1 MLSVMNASLEL
12 LAPPSSVGN
21 RATRANRSDQVYQQ
35 LKEQLHNFL
44 LVPGQRLSESALAE
58 ALGVS
63 RTPVR
68 EALGRL
74 RAEGL
79 VEVESKTGWFVC
91 PIDFGRIDQL
101 YDLRILIEL
110 DAIVRL
116 AQSDQSE
123 ALLTPLRKIWLVGAA
138 DRERDAREVGQLDEQ
153 FHAALVSAAGND
165 EIARV
170 HGDVTGRI
178 RIVRR
183 LDFTREDRIE
193 ATYQEHGRILR
204 AILQRKVDTAR
215 MLLKAHIEQSKAEVR
230 RITLHALHQAGLRGA
245 A

>member
-1 MLSVMNASLEL
+1 MNASLEL
-12 LAPPSSVGN
+12 LASSGAVGS
-21 RATRANRSDQVYQQ
+21 RAARANRSEQVYQQ
-35 LKEQLHNFL
+35 LKERLHNFL

-110 DAIVRL
+110 DAMVRL

-123 ALLTPLRKIWLVGAA
+123 ALLTPLRKIWLVGAG
-138 DRERDAREVGQLDEQ
+138 DRERDAREVGELDEQ

>member
-1 MLSVMNASLEL
+1 MTSVAALDTERF
-12 LAPPSSVGN
+12 AAGVRP
-21 RATRANRSDQVYQQ
+21 ARANLSQQVYER
-35 LKEQLHNFL
+35 LKAELHEFS
-44 LVPGQRLSESALAE
+44 LVPGQRLSEVALA
-58 ALGVS
+58 AQLGVS

-74 RAEGL
+74 RSEGL

-91 PIDFGRIDQL
+91 PIDFDRLDQL

-110 DAIVRL
+110 DAVSRL
-116 AQSDQSE
+116 TQSE
-123 ALLTPLRKIWLVGAA
+123 HLETLMTPLRQIWLVPAG
-138 DRERDAREVGQLDEQ
+138 DRCRDPREVGELDEG
-153 FHAALVSAAGND
+153 FHSALVGTAGNE

-170 HGDVTGRI
+170 HEDVTGRI

-204 AILQRKVDTAR
+204 AILQRKADSAR

-230 RITLHALHQAGLRGA
+230 RITLHALHKAGQARRA
-245 A
+245 

>member
-1 MLSVMNASLEL
+1 MNGLAESTVAHRSAS
-12 LAPPSSVGN
+12 
-21 RATRANRSDQVYQQ
+21 RANRANRADRVYRQ
-35 LKEQLHNFL
+35 LKEKLHEFSF
-44 LVPGQRLSESALAE
+44 VPGQRLSEAALAE

-91 PIDFGRIDQL
+91 PIDFARIDQL

-110 DAIVRL
+110 DAVLRL
-116 AQSDQSE
+116 SQSE
-123 ALLTPLRKIWLVGAA
+123 RSEELLAPLRGVWLVSNAP
-138 DRERDAREVGQLDEQ
+138 REQDAREVGELDEQ
-153 FHAALVSAAGND
+153 FHAALVVAAGND

-183 LDFTREDRIE
+183 LDFTREDRID

-204 AILQRKVDTAR
+204 AILQHKADSAR

-245 A
+245 G